1 MSSMPYLKKHPNG
14 YFYIHWTDR
23 RVGKRES
30 TGTKDET
37 QARVT
42 FGQWLL
48 DNGQEASAGVH
59 LTLSDIWANYHKHH
73 VLKKVANVY
82 NADLAWKQMEPFFGS
97 LPATGLT
104 QDAIDEY
111 VKRRTAGKLGRKVL
125 PHTVTKELSY
135 IIAAVKLAASDR
147 HRLIGPESARRIS
160 LPEQAPARDR
170 WLRPDEIEKIKEAAV
185 WYRRGGRMS
194 RGERFIWLALETGAR
209 RQAILDLTWDRV
221 DMQTGTIQYA
231 DKAKRATK
239 KKRAAVPISAALRPF
254 LEQAYAERINDYV
267 LDNKAD
273 VWPSVQ
279 NIVVRAGLAG
289 EREPVKTG
297 QKPVKTGIGPHTFRH
312 TFATIL
318 ARKKV
323 PLYQIAAILGNS
335 VQMVQRVYGHYD
347 KDDLQVAVDLISPQE
362 SLQAA

>member
-14 YFYIHWTDR
+14 NWYIHWTVS

-30 TGTKDET
+30 TGTQDET

-48 DNGQEASAGVH
+48 DNGQEASAGIH
-59 LTLSDIWANYHKHH
+59 LTLSDVWANYYKKH
-73 VLKKVANVY
+73 VLKRVANVY

-104 QDAIDEY
+104 QDAVDEY
-111 VKRRTAGKLGRKVL
+111 VRRRTTGKLGRKVL

-135 IIAAVKLAASDR
+135 LVAAVRLAGDDR
-147 HRLIGPESARRIS
+147 NRLIGPESVRRIS

-170 WLRPDEIEKIKEAAV
+170 WLRPDEIERIKAAAV
-185 WYRRGGRMS
+185 WYRRDGRMS
-194 RGERFIWLALETGAR
+194 RGERFIWIALETGAR
-209 RQAILDLTWDRV
+209 RQAITDLTWSRV
-221 DMQTGTIQYA
+221 DFETGTIQFA

-239 KKRAAVPISAALRPF
+239 KRRAAVPISATLRPF
-254 LEQAYAERINDYV
+254 LEQAYAERINDLV
-267 LDNKAD
+267 MDNKAD
-273 VWPSVQ
+273 VWPAVQ
-279 NIVVRAGLAG
+279 NIVVRAGLVG
-289 EREPVKTG
+289 EREPVKTS
-297 QKPVKTGIGPHTFRH
+297 QKPKRTGVGPHTFRH

-323 PLYQIAAILGNS
+323 PVYQIAAILGNS

-347 KDDLQVAVDLISPQE
+347 KDDLQVAVDMISE
-362 SLQAA
+362 